1 MVWPF
6 LKGDIVSTPDA
17 KEHWEQHY
25 GERDR
30 VWSGRVNVRLA
41 EVAPGLPIGRA
52 LDLGCGE
59 GADSVW
65 LAESGW
71 HVVAVDISDTAL
83 QRARSAAAAR
93 GVLDRIDFQQHDL
106 SETFPD
112 GEFDLV
118 SAHFLHSTLPLD
130 RNRIFLRAADA
141 LKPGGTL
148 LIVDHSAPPPGDS
161 KLDHHHH
168 MFLSPEEVVAALG
181 LPDAEWEPAQT
192 RVVERE
198 VTWPDREP
206 FTWLDNV
213 IVLRRRTSG

>member
-30 VWSGRVNVRLA
+30 VWSGQVNVRLA
-41 EVAPGLPIGRA
+41 EVVPGLPIGRA

-71 HVVAVDISDTAL
+71 DVVAVDISDTAL
-83 QRARSAAAAR
+83 RRARSAAAEH
-93 GVLDRIDFQQHDL
+93 GVLDGL
-106 SETFPD
+106 TSSSTTVGNFPD

-130 RNRIFLRAADA
+130 RSRIFLRAAEA
-141 LKPGGTL
+141 
-148 LIVDHSAPPPGDS
+148 
-161 KLDHHHH
+161 
-168 MFLSPEEVVAALG
+168 
-181 LPDAEWEPAQT
+181 
-192 RVVERE
+192 
-198 VTWPDREP
+198 
-206 FTWLDNV
+206 
-213 IVLRRRTSG
+213 